1 MPVILQCSAVKHREA
16 SRLISTSMPY
26 ATAWHSVP
34 PDGTTGTKI
43 ATPQWRAS
51 MQRQLGLHL
60 SEAKPALV
68 ELAKY
73 GETVDFFGDDASNN
87 ANHNR
92 RHNACLTA
100 WYNAISAV
108 ATTQTVL
115 GDKAHGARTKQFND
129 FNDGHV
135 VDIAEIGSGDSGEDT
150 CVECKVFSSLTKSG
164 GAGRGGVN
172 GGTTAAVG
180 HTYGFGNTEE
190 PCRVANLGC
199 KPRGRQSDGPFDH
212 NTGKGWVKGKQG
224 EYHDALFNKNNRV
237 EIVLHE
243 NLGGG
248 FSPPAAQKMRRN
260 GRKAKDHGV
269 DRTPYQGDRKISYV
283 SYHTRAISMGI
294 TKAESR
300 TLIDAAHHAKGRL
313 CRMRV
318 GAPAALA

>member
-1 MPVILQCSAVKHREA
+1 
-16 SRLISTSMPY
+16 
-26 ATAWHSVP
+26 
-34 PDGTTGTKI
+34 
-43 ATPQWRAS
+43 
-51 MQRQLGLHL
+51 
-60 SEAKPALV
+60 
-68 ELAKY
+68 
-73 GETVDFFGDDASNN
+73 
-87 ANHNR
+87 
-92 RHNACLTA
+92 
-100 WYNAISAV
+100 V

-135 VDIAEIGSGDSGEDT
+135 VDIAETDRVLCTGDSGVDT
-150 CVECKVFSSLTKSG
+150 CVEVSLKAFSSLTKSG
-164 GAGRGGVN
+164 GTGRGGVN

-180 HTYGFGNTEE
+180 HKYGFGNTEE

-199 KPRGRQSDGPFDH
+199 KPRGRLSDGFFNHD
-212 NTGKGWVKGKQG
+212 TGKGWVKGKQG

-318 GAPAALA
+318 GAQAALA